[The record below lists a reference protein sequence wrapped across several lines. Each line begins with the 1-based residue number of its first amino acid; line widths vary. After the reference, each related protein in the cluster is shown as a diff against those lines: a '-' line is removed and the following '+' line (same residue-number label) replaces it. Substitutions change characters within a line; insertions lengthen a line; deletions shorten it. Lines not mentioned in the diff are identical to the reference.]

1 MKKIIRI
8 LLPVLAVLSMTSCS
22 RDIYVPNQVNAP
34 LLKEKNEFK
43 ANLSLSN
50 WQAAYAITDN
60 IGVMVN
66 GQYVNRAI
74 FFDDDND
81 SDNDDDLFVDK
92 NTRGGIIEGAVGFFK
107 PVDTKKRAVFDV
119 WAGYGNGAFKTLDG
133 NFNSAPAGTST
144 AGYTLRTKF
153 NKFFVQPAFGLSH
166 KVVEASF
173 ATRFSLVKFYGQSM
187 GANVFENDENRRL
200 NFMSLGDN
208 VVPFFEPAFTVKV
221 GYRYVKWFGQLMFS
235 VPMNDETYSGYEV
248 NEYFQPVSFT
258 MGVALNFGQ
267 WVKDA
272 GK

>member
-1 MKKIIRI
+1 MKKLIRTII
-8 LLPVLAVLSMTSCS
+8 PVLVILCLVSCS

-60 IGVMVN
+60 IGIMVN

-74 FFDDDND
+74 FFDSDGDN
-81 SDNDDDLFVDK
+81 NDDDLFVDR
-92 NTRGGIIEGAVGFFK
+92 NTRGGIIEGGIGFFK

-119 WAGYGNGAFKTLDG
+119 YAGYGNGSFKTLDG
-133 NFNSAPAGTST
+133 NYTSAPDGTPRD
-144 AGYTLRTKF
+144 GYTLRTQF

-187 GANVFENDENRRL
+187 GANVFENDENRRM
-200 NFMSLGDN
+200 NFQRLSDKLT
-208 VVPFFEPAFTVKV
+208 PFFEPAFTVKV

-248 NEYFQPVSFT
+248 NEYFQPVSVT
-258 MGVALNFGQ
+258 MGVSLNFGQ